1 MNVLGLNGSPH
12 AGGSTAAGLRAA
24 FEELE
29 NLGAHTALLNLSE
42 MKLDPC
48 QGCRIC
54 DRKGT
59 CAIDDDG
66 PALLAALRECDAVLI
81 GSPVHF
87 GMVSGQ
93 LKVAMDRTRPL
104 RVDGFALAGKLGA
117 GLAFGAARN
126 GGQEFVLQQIQAFL
140 LIHGMA
146 VVGDGPPSAHF
157 GVAGVGEFC
166 TDETSKALA
175 LNLARNLHRALVRS
189 SEVK

>member
-1 MNVLGLNGSPH
+1 
-12 AGGSTAAGLRAA
+12 
-24 FEELE
+24 
-29 NLGAHTALLNLSE
+29 
-42 MKLDPC
+42 
-48 QGCRIC
+48 
-54 DRKGT
+54 
-59 CAIDDDG
+59 
-66 PALLAALRECDAVLI
+66 
-81 GSPVHF
+81 
-87 GMVSGQ
+87 
-93 LKVAMDRTRPL
+93 
-104 RVDGFALAGKLGA
+104 VDGFALAGKLGA